1 MGGYQ
6 GHVDAVG
13 FAGLKIQE
21 LQDVI
26 LGVRGNLYR
35 EAESLVQVA
44 TGQQPTNRD
53 AQRAQE
59 MTQILGDKFEQIHQ
73 VCEEIKQSLNDYSSG
88 WM

>member
-13 FAGLKIQE
+13 FAGIKIQE
-21 LQDVI
+21 LEDVV
-26 LGVRGNLYR
+26 LGVKANLYR

-44 TGQQPTNRD
+44 TGAQSANRD

-59 MTQILGDKFEQIHQ
+59 MTQVLGDKLDQINA
-73 VCEEIKQSLNDYSSG
+73 VCQEIKQALNDYSAG